1 MTRQLIIILTIL
13 TFVSCQNSRT
23 VNQLTKLE
31 EFIINTDSLT
41 SNSKTF
47 DQIVNFIQTKK
58 PKFRQ
63 DIATISKE
71 DISGLSRERVF
82 SYDYD
87 TTGKYKDRVLFSLK
101 IKEFTSERNAAE
113 AFLDIIE
120 FHACC
125 SPDEDIIK
133 LKNFENLSDFKNS
146 GSTIILN
153 ENILIEFIP
162 ANQTM
167 INQDIGELL
176 DEILK
181 EKKYLKLEIGHGGPA
196 IWTRK

>member
-1 MTRQLIIILTIL
+1 
-13 TFVSCQNSRT
+13 
-23 VNQLTKLE
+23 LTKLE

-125 SPDEDIIK
+125 IPDEDIIK